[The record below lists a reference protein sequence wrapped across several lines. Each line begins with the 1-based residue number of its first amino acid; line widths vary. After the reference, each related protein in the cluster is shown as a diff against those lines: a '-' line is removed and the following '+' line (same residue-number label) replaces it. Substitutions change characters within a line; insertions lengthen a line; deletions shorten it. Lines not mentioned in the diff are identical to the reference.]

1 MHGTCPTPLV
11 YTENPTITAKAKRE
25 GECSADMAGS
35 VPSPAASKPAA
46 RVASLP
52 PASRPPSPPRSF
64 VVEVFSERH
73 LPLVRSKALDFEAE
87 AVFREEFIKNLM
99 LQNA

>member
-52 PASRPPSPPRSF
+52 PASRPPLRTLGVPMGFHGLRRS
-64 VVEVFSERH
+64 SRSRSAR
-73 LPLVRSKALDFEAE
+73 LVSAFCFQISSMK
-87 AVFREEFIKNLM
+87 FRC
-99 LQNA
+99 